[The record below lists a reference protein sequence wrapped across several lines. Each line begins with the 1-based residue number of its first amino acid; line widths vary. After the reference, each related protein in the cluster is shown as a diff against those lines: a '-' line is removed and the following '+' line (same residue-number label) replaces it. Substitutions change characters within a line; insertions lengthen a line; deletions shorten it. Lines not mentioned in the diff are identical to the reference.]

1 MVQNHNKIKEKIQ
14 KYFFNVKITTL
25 KQLILNLISAFKDI
39 IFAFTSILKI
49 FLLQLHYSI

>member
-25 KQLILNLISAFKDI
+25 KQLILNLILAFKDI

>member
-25 KQLILNLISAFKDI
+25 KQLILNFILAFKDI

>member
-39 IFAFTSILKI
+39 IFAITSILKI

>member
-25 KQLILNLISAFKDI
+25 KQLILNFILAFKDI
-39 IFAFTSILKI
+39 IFAITSILKI